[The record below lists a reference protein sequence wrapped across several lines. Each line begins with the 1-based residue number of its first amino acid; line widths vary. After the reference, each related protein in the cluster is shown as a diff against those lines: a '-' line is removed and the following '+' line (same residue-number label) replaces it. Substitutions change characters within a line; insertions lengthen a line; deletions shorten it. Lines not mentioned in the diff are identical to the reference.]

1 MVRMP
6 QTMKGKRGNN
16 LCLWMVFCVF
26 GFLLMIG
33 CATTPKTLK
42 TETTSNIKKLGVVAF
57 LRDNE
62 LKVFDHTGVSKKTYG
77 GFMFGAIGGALEG
90 IAIAVETN
98 IRIRSSLGGDP
109 NILIKELGEYHINE
123 ILGEKLANKLSEK
136 YVIVNTDRFVNEL
149 RETKKGQKLKTEDYL
164 DVCRKCE
171 ADTMLKVDF
180 DYGLAA
186 YAREKASAAMIA
198 NISVYDV
205 ATKTL
210 LMKKEILS
218 DQYFKRSR
226 VIPDFSANGAELYKK
241 DILEAL
247 NTLSVIVAR
256 DFGLNVAM
264 PQVDQMSRAKKGFDD
279 FPDEVTTISVT
290 CNKPYKI
297 EQDCSIWGGAKRTIK
312 IKERKIRVAG
322 SDDGMI
328 ILVMDKPFADDE
340 SVFACFELVRE
351 ELLSKGISVVKVV
364 KMVTRGKVRGCI
376 LQLDGDG
383 YSILKSYSVD

>member
-1 MVRMP
+1 
-6 QTMKGKRGNN
+6 MKGKRGNN

-26 GFLLMIG
+26 GFSLMLG

-62 LKVFDHTGVSKKTYG
+62 LKVFDHTEVSKKTYG
-77 GFMFGAIGGALEG
+77 GFIFGAIGGALEG

-123 ILGEKLANKLSEK
+123 ILGGKLADKLSEK

-149 RETKKGQKLKTEDYL
+149 RETKKGQKLKIEDYL

-210 LMKKEILS
+210 LMKKEIVS
-218 DQYFKRSR
+218 DNYFKRSR
-226 VIPDFSANGAELYKK
+226 VIPDFAANGAELYKK

-264 PQVDQMSRAKKGFDD
+264 PQVDQMSRAKKGFGD